1 MRFSPNL
8 RAGLT
13 ASAAAL
19 LLCAA
24 AEVPT
29 PANPDAPTYDTEGRL
44 IPPAEYRDWVFLS
57 SGVDMSY
64 TESSST
70 ADAHV
75 FDNVFAPRAAYVAF
89 KRKGVWPDK
98 AACSPTSRP

>member
-8 RAGLT
+8 LAGLT

-24 AEVPT
+24 AKAPA
-29 PANPDAPTYDTEGRL
+29 PANPDAPTYDTDGRL

-64 TESSST
+64 SESPST
-70 ADAHV
+70 ADAHL
-75 FDNVFAPRAAYVAF
+75 FDNVFAPSA
-89 KRKGVWPDK
+89 
-98 AACSPTSRP
+98 PTSRSNAPASGPTRPS